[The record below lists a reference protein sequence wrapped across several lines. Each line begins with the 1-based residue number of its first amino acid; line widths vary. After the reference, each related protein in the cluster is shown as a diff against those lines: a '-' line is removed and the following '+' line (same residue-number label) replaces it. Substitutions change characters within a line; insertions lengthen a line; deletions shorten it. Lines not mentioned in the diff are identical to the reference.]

1 MGGRSNWCGGLRSS
15 KGALGLLAG
24 LAVSN
29 LGVAH
34 GESGWTL
41 PDGAHVLY
49 GGLGANTFSQL
60 QFADDVE
67 GQQTIDRGLRTRVDL
82 FGATGLTDRLQL
94 SAYVPVVHAQVLDT
108 EGRGPCPDGVGTS
121 TEVDYCDPFTTV
133 GAPAVQ
139 ARYAAVT
146 DPLRLVA
153 GFAVAGDPWNAS
165 KRGRY
170 VGYGDAVVDLQPS
183 LIVARSWTLGATE
196 VGLLGRGAYTWRF
209 SRLIEDSPAGS
220 FRAPADDLRWL
231 AEVHLAPPGPVSIEL
246 GLHGLE
252 RLWGL
257 DWDGSYQ
264 AAHFP
269 TVDRWT
275 TLYYKHVAAGAK
287 VSVALSETMGLHLGA
302 SRVISVRNG
311 PPDTLDFSVGV
322 HRYFP
327 ASG

>member
-1 MGGRSNWCGGLRSS
+1 MGGRSSWCGGLRVPM
-15 KGALGLLAG
+15 GALGLLAG
-24 LAVSN
+24 LALSN
-29 LGVAH
+29 LSVAH
-34 GESGWTL
+34 AESGWTL
-41 PDGAHVLY
+41 PEGAHVLY

-60 QFADDVE
+60 RFVDDAE
-67 GQQTIDRGLRTRVDL
+67 GQQTIDRGLRTRLDL
-82 FGATGLTDRLQL
+82 YGATGLTDRLQL
-94 SAYVPVVHAQVLDT
+94 SAYVPVVHARVIDT
-108 EGRGPCPDGVGTS
+108 VDRGPCPDGVGSS
-121 TEVDYCDPFTTV
+121 TEADYCDPFTTV

-146 DPLRLVA
+146 EPLRLVA
-153 GFAVAGDPWNAS
+153 GLAVAGDPWNAS

-196 VGLLGRGAYTWRF
+196 LGLLGRGAYTWRF
-209 SRLIEDSPAGS
+209 SRLIEDSPAGP
-220 FRAPADDLRWL
+220 FRAPGDDLRWL
-231 AEVHLAPPGPVSIEL
+231 AEVHLAPPGPVSVEM

-269 TVDRWT
+269 TLDRWT

-287 VSVALSETMGLHLGA
+287 ISVGLSETMGLHLGA